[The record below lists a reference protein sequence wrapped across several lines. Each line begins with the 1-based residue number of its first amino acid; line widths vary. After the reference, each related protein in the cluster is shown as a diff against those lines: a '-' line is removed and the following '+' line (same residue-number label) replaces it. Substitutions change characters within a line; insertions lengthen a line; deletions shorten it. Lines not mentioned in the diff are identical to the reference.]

1 MQLTSIKRTNYITLL
16 LGLSLILFSCEE
28 KVFNLVLNI
37 DDTYEFDVLDNGI
50 FSEIEVVTLSDFIDN
65 VDIDDDAEVD
75 EVNLESLAIKITQLT
90 GNEAEAV
97 RVNGYIYLGDINQT
111 PIPVFENMTV
121 NRADFAEL
129 QTITQFKEEGI
140 IAFNN
145 KMKGFVENIDN
156 APFTFEL
163 TGVSIPDGGRIS
175 AKIDLKMRATVKFK
189 QTLETPF
196 FIGDE

>member
-1 MQLTSIKRTNYITLL
+1 MQFTSIKKTNYIGLILGLL
-16 LGLSLILFSCEE
+16 LLLFSCEE

-37 DDTYEFDVLDNGI
+37 DDTYEFDVFDDGI
-50 FSEIEVVTLSDFIDN
+50 FTEIEVITLSDFIDN

-75 EVNLESLAIKITQLT
+75 DVNLESLAIKITQLN

-97 RVNGYIYLGDINQT
+97 RVNGYIYLGDLSQT
-111 PIPVFENMTV
+111 PIPVFENMIV
-121 NRADFAEL
+121 EREDFTQL
-129 QTITQFKEEGI
+129 QAITQFKEEGI
-140 IAFNN
+140 LAFNN
-145 KMKGFVENIDN
+145 KMKGFVENTDN
-156 APFTFEL
+156 ESFTFVL

-175 AKIDLKMRATVKFK
+175 VKVDLRMRATVKFK